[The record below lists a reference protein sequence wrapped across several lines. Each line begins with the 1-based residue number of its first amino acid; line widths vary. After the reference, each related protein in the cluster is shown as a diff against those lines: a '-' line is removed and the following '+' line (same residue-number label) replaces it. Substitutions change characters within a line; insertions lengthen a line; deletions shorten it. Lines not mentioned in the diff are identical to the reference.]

1 MILFD
6 RGSAD
11 VRPSERFKLRMLV
24 ARLRRNPD
32 ATVVI
37 RGYTVG
43 RGDPGYNRALGQKR
57 ADAVAAELLKMRI
70 APRRI
75 LALGVGRAREYR
87 TLSTLARQERRRAA
101 VTLYWAN
108 VVELRY
114 PALLMDLQLA
124 QRATAA

>member
-1 MILFD
+1 
-6 RGSAD
+6 
-11 VRPSERFKLRMLV
+11 MLV

-37 RGYTVG
+37 KGHTVG
-43 RGDPGYNRALGQKR
+43 RGDPGYNRTLGQRR

-75 LALGVGRAREYR
+75 LALGAGRAREYKSL
-87 TLSTLARQERRRAA
+87 TAWARQERRRAA
-101 VTLYWAN
+101 LTLVWGN
-108 VVELRY
+108 VVEFRY

-124 QRATAA
+124 QRAVAA